1 MKKTDKKIENAIR
14 IALTKVCEVALDEVP
29 GFKWITHFV
38 NYDAFPGSLSIVCVF
53 GTKHE
58 LSSALS
64 AHHDDFLRT
73 LIVSELGA
81 ANIQYKNRPQFVR
94 FDSEETWEVEKYRLH

>member
-14 IALTKVCEVALDEVP
+14 IALTEVCDVALDEVP

-38 NYDAFPGSLSIVCVF
+38 NYDAFPSSLVVVCVF
-53 GTKHE
+53 ATKSD

-64 AHHDDFLRT
+64 THHDDFLRT
-73 LIVSELGA
+73 LITNKLSA
-81 ANIQYKNRPQFVR
+81 ANIQCKDSRQYVR
-94 FDSEETWEVEKYRLH
+94 FDSEETWEIQRYRLH